1 VRDRGSALGVA
12 SESTRSFGL
21 AGSAGDR
28 TSAGGSLHRFEFSL
42 GFGVG
47 ESGASHWRANALV
60 AGAFTATVELFTKWR
75 PGVVFRADSVFEMEA
90 RPWLSFLR
98 NLLPAPF

>member
-21 AGSAGDR
+21 AGFAGD
-28 TSAGGSLHRFEFSL
+28 HRFEFSL